1 MENLFT
7 TTKMVR
13 EVLEVMPQA
22 RNSDNFLYFVV
33 CNRIATM
40 KGIDVNKMSMPMFLL
55 NLKEFGF
62 PNFETVRRTRQ
73 KLQAENAELRAC
85 ETVEAMRDINEELY
99 RYYAR
104 QMNV

>member
-1 MENLFT
+1 
-7 TTKMVR
+7 MVR

-40 KGIDVNKMSMPMFLL
+40 NGIDVNKMSMPTFLL
-55 NLKEFGF
+55 CSKEFGF
-62 PNFETVRRTRQ
+62 PGFETVRRARQ
-73 KLQAENAELRAC
+73 KLQAENPELRAC
-85 ETVEAMRDINEELY
+85 ETVEAMREVNEDLY

-104 QMNV
+104 KMNV